1 MTLFWFLLGIA
12 VIIGIARYNESDK
25 LFWSLF
31 VSLIGTF
38 LAVSVVCTYIN
49 SKKQN
54 KVEYITSNPTQ
65 VLYSGSH
72 IYALAGPTVTANN
85 GVAAPVP
92 VSKDDIMMCVIDNVL
107 SKVVVSARDQ
117 PTIMF
122 DTS

>member
-12 VIIGIARYNESDK
+12 FIIGIARYNESDK

-31 VSLIGTF
+31 VSFIGAF
-38 LAVSVVCTYIN
+38 LAVSVVRAYVN
-49 SKKQN
+49 SKKQD

-72 IYALAGPTVTANN
+72 IYALADPTVTANY